1 LSVTSLEF
9 LIALFAGC
17 SIFTLL
23 QGLWMKRVFITL
35 CSAGFLWLQGP
46 SAPQVLT
53 LLAFVLSGYA
63 AARILAWRPSTV
75 LLALYIV
82 GLTVAF
88 VILKRYAFLT
98 LVVGESLL
106 AKGLDLVGLSFIFFR
121 QIHYV
126 VDVKQGEI
134 RNLDLWAYLSYQ
146 LNLFTLLAGPIQR
159 YQRFHE
165 DWQSLKPLPADAH
178 AVRMAMLRILIGVIK
193 VSFLAEACLQ
203 IATESTELPSMVQ
216 RLLLFY
222 LYPAYVFLNFAG
234 YCDIVIAAASLA
246 GIRVPENFN
255 RPYLARNM
263 IDFWSRW
270 HRTLS
275 FWIRDYVFTPLY
287 MAIARRRPDWAP
299 NLAFL
304 CYFVALVL
312 AGIWHGSSWNFVVF
326 GVLNGIGV
334 SAAKLWENVIVSWR
348 GRKGLREYLNSRPIK
363 WIAIF
368 LTFNFVCVTQIF
380 LRPGSEDNIAAVMRA
395 VMSMLGGG
403 G

>member
-1 LSVTSLEF
+1 MSVTSLEF
-9 LIALFAGC
+9 LLPLFAG
-17 SIFTLL
+17 SAIFTLL
-23 QGLWMKRVFITL
+23 QGLWVRRAFLTL

-46 SAPQVLT
+46 DAPHVLT

-82 GLTVAF
+82 GLTAAF

-98 LVVGESLL
+98 LVGGESLL
-106 AKGLDLVGLSFIFFR
+106 AQGIDLVGLSFIFFR

-134 RNLDLWAYLSYQ
+134 RKLDLWAYLVYQ

-159 YQRFHE
+159 YQRFDE

-178 AVRMAMLRILIGVIK
+178 AVRMAMLRILVGVIK

-203 IATESTELPSMVQ
+203 LAVGPTELPPVVQ

-222 LYPAYVFLNFAG
+222 LFPAYVFLNFAG
-234 YCDIVIAAASLA
+234 YCDIVIAGAALA
-246 GIRVPENFN
+246 GIRVPENFD

-287 MAIARRRPDWAP
+287 MAVARRRADWAP
-299 NLAFL
+299 SLAFV
-304 CYFVALVL
+304 CYFVALFL
-312 AGIWHGSSWNFVVF
+312 AGIWHGSTWNFVVF

-334 SAAKLWENVIVSWR
+334 SAAKLWENLIVSWR
-348 GRKGLREYLNSRPIK
+348 GRKGLREYLNNRPVK

-368 LTFNFVCVTQIF
+368 VTFNFVCVTQIF
-380 LRPGSEDNIAAVMRA
+380 LRPGSEDNILAVMRA
-395 VMSMLGGG
+395 AMSMLGGG
-403 G
+403 E